1 MVCQKVTAMHNI
13 FQEVNYAKTNPF
25 WHFNC
30 NGMTPLIPYVND
42 QFERQLAFREKLPTS
57 LEKDEVL
64 VCYTG
69 RRVETITQAV

>member
-1 MVCQKVTAMHNI
+1 
-13 FQEVNYAKTNPF
+13 
-25 WHFNC
+25 
-30 NGMTPLIPYVND
+30 MTPLIPYVKD

-69 RRVETITQAV
+69 RTVETITQAV